1 MTLVRKDKTGGFLE
15 VRNYKDLL
23 VQLVS
28 RDLKLKYRRS
38 VLGYVWSVLNPLLI
52 MIVMYVV
59 FSKLFDRNIPNFP
72 VYLLVG
78 RTMYDFVVG
87 ATNKAMDGITSNAAL
102 LKKTYVSKYM
112 FPLAKVTSCMVDYVL
127 SLGALLIVLIFT
139 GAPFYWTMLLFP
151 FVTLE
156 AYIFACGLGFFLAQ
170 MHVFFRDTRYIYNAF
185 TTMWMYASAIFYPV
199 DILPNWLKFIV
210 ENMNPLYIYIKQ
222 FRDIAYTGCISD
234 AKTLILGIA
243 YAALF
248 FVLGTVIFRDKQDKF
263 ILYI

>member
-15 VRNYKDLL
+15 VRHYKDLL
-23 VQLVS
+23 IQLVS
-28 RDLKLKYRRS
+28 RDLKLQYRRS

-52 MIVMYVV
+52 MLVMYVV

-112 FPLAKVTSCMVDYVL
+112 FPLAKVTSCMVDY
-127 SLGALLIVLIFT
+127 
-139 GAPFYWTMLLFP
+139 
-151 FVTLE
+151 
-156 AYIFACGLGFFLAQ
+156 
-170 MHVFFRDTRYIYNAF
+170 FRDTRYIYNAF
-185 TTMWMYASAIFYPV
+185 TTAWMYASAIFYPV

-210 ENMNPLYIYIKQ
+210 ENLNPLYIYIKQ

-234 AKTLILGIA
+234 MKTIILGVA

>member
-15 VRNYKDLL
+15 VRHYKDLL
-23 VQLVS
+23 IQLVT

-78 RTMYDFVVG
+78 RTLYDFVVSS
-87 ATNKAMDGITSNAAL
+87 TNKAMDGITSNAAL

-139 GAPFYWTMLLFP
+139 GSPFYWTMLLFQL
-151 FVTLE
+151 VTLASGNIYLE
-156 AYIFACGLGFFLAQ
+156 TY
-170 MHVFFRDTRYIYNAF
+170 VFFSSAAF
-185 TTMWMYASAIFYPV
+185 DVIPSIALLVELTTMWMYASAIFYPV
-199 DILPNWLKFIV
+199 DILPRWMQLLV
-210 ENMNPLYIYIKQ
+210 ENFNPLYIYIKQ
-222 FRDIAYTGCISD
+222 FRDIAYSGHISD
-234 AKTLILGIA
+234 MNTIILGVG

-263 ILYI
+263 ILYV

>member
-15 VRNYKDLL
+15 VRHYKDLL
-23 VQLVS
+23 IQLVS

-52 MIVMYVV
+52 MLVMYVV

-139 GAPFYWTMLLFP
+139 GSPFYWTMLLFP
-151 FVTLE
+151 LITLDRKSVVS
-156 AYIFACGLGFFLAQ
+156 GKSVQ
-170 MHVFFRDTRYIYNAF
+170 V
-185 TTMWMYASAIFYPV
+185 
-199 DILPNWLKFIV
+199 
-210 ENMNPLYIYIKQ
+210 
-222 FRDIAYTGCISD
+222 
-234 AKTLILGIA
+234 
-243 YAALF
+243 
-248 FVLGTVIFRDKQDKF
+248 
-263 ILYI
+263 